1 MSSVYSSSS
10 SSSSS
15 DGEPFIYESD
25 NGSWVGCTE
34 NEFLENLRL
43 MRENDPYVSDLYANG
58 SFEHIQEMTD
68 EDWVQLG
75 HDISHN
81 DYLDDLNLYGGLDD
95 RKTAL
100 FFQGLTRSNTLKRIN
115 LINNGIGVSGIQS
128 MIPFLSNSNLVSL
141 CVEGFLN
148 DIKPEGFSLLFQA
161 LHNRPIERLHCNACS
176 LDSIKIDS
184 NIIPRYLKVLSLA
197 GSYIDAEGCR
207 EVAKLLQKKD
217 PTLISLHLNGNKID
231 DEGVSVLVSALQNNT
246 SLKKLDLSQNNDITS
261 KGGGLL
267 LKLVNDISSIKATM
281 QSNHTL
287 QTIVLPELDV
297 DYRIYIYDALRFNV
311 DYYPRRPGPLKVKGA
326 QLHSEQRAVM
336 CRLQGVEQSNAAL
349 YKHVDP
355 FILPEVLSLV
365 GRIHGQGELFVAL
378 LSSIAGII
386 STVNR
391 EKYLEEQKAF
401 HEAKLKAINADLA
414 AIRNAKSE
422 TATLENDQ
430 QSRKPLR
437 QN

>member
-365 GRIHGQGELFVAL
+365 GRIHGRGELFVAL

-430 QSRKPLR
+430 QSRKRLR

>member
-1 MSSVYSSSS
+1 
-10 SSSSS
+10 
-15 DGEPFIYESD
+15 
-25 NGSWVGCTE
+25 
-34 NEFLENLRL
+34 
-43 MRENDPYVSDLYANG
+43 
-58 SFEHIQEMTD
+58 MTD

-176 LDSIKIDS
+176 LESIEIDS

-430 QSRKPLR
+430 QSRKRLR

>member
-1 MSSVYSSSS
+1 MSSDSNSC
-10 SSSSS
+10 SSSS

-25 NGSWVGCTE
+25 DDGWATYTE
-34 NEFLENLRL
+34 DYCFDALIL
-43 MRENDPYVSDLYANG
+43 MRENDPGVTALYASG

-68 EDWVQLG
+68 EDWVQFG
-75 HDISHN
+75 RDISHN
-81 DYLDDLNLYGGLDD
+81 DYLYDLNLYETLDD

-115 LINNGIGVSGIQS
+115 IVNNGIGVSGIQS

-141 CVEGFLN
+141 CLEGL
-148 DIKPEGFSLLFQA
+148 DEIKPLRFSLLFQA
-161 LHNRPIERLHCNACS
+161 LHNSPIERLDCNDCS
-176 LDSIKIDS
+176 LDSIEIDS
-184 NIIPRYLKVLSLA
+184 NIIPKYLKRLALA
-197 GSYIDAEGCR
+197 GNCIDAEGCR
-207 EVAKLLQKKD
+207 EVAKLLQKQD
-217 PTLISLHLNGNKID
+217 PTLISLNLNGNKID

-246 SLKKLDLSQNNDITS
+246 SLKKLDVSQNNDITS

-287 QTIVLPELDV
+287 QAIVLPELDD
-297 DYRIYIYDALRFNV
+297 DYEHYIFDALRFNFE
-311 DYYPRRPGPLKVKGA
+311 YYPRRPGPLKVKCT
-326 QLHSEQRAVM
+326 QLHSGQRAVM

-349 YKHVDP
+349 YKHIDP

-365 GRIHGQGELFVAL
+365 GRIHGQGELFVAF
-378 LSSIAGII
+378 LSSIAGLI

-391 EKYLEEQKAF
+391 EEYLEEQKAF
-401 HEAKLKAINADLA
+401 YEAKLKAINADLA

-430 QSRKPLR
+430 HSRKRLR
-437 QN
+437 QI